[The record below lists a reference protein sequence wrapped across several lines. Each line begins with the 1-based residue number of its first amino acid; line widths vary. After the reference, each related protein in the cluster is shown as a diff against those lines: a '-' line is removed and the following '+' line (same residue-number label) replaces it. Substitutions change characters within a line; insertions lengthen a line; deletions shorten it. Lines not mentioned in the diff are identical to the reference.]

1 MKKIK
6 VYIATFTLFFS
17 LYAIGVPCEPNVINL
32 IGTFTVPGIDPSPSD
47 VAFSPNGKLLA
58 TANIFTGSVTT
69 FQVTPDGDLTAAKI
83 FTLDS
88 GTFHLEFSPNGKF

>member
-47 VAFSPNGKLLA
+47 RKAPFGLPAVEALG
-58 TANIFTGSVTT
+58 
-69 FQVTPDGDLTAAKI
+69 
-83 FTLDS
+83 
-88 GTFHLEFSPNGKF
+88 